1 MLRLLR
7 PQRALLPSLLR
18 PLSISTR
25 PLSTTSRL
33 FLHQQTTDPKK
44 DDEKLLPEDRNLRR
58 YEGHTFE
65 PFTTEKVP
73 NAPVTVDTELPNIT
87 SHKMRRWAGFGL
99 FVAIMT
105 VSLAFSFNYEK
116 MSSSQVSSC
125 MYTLRKSP
133 LANEELGS
141 GIRFASAYT
150 WVSGTIRPLVGKVDF
165 SFPVKGSKAEA
176 VMHFNSRRATGREKF
191 RVLEWSLTF
200 PDGRVVNLADSL
212 IDPLIIDEE
221 EHLVN

>member
-18 PLSISTR
+18 PLSISSR